1 MGEDTKFW
9 LMINRIVK
17 LYEKML
23 KKVCDQ
29 YDLTL
34 IETEVISFIKNNPGL
49 DTAADIVELRMLS
62 KGAVSKAVESLIGN
76 SLLERMQDKADRRK
90 MHLSL
95 TEKAEPIMESIDKVH
110 KELWEIMFD
119 GFSEEELRLYGKYR
133 NRLFEN
139 TGLALE
145 ERRK

>member
-1 MGEDTKFW
+1 MEEYTKFW

-29 YDLTL
+29 YALTL
-34 IETEVISFIKNNPGL
+34 IETEIISFIKNNPDL
-49 DTAADIVELRMLS
+49 DTAADIVEMRMLS
-62 KGAVSKAVESLIGN
+62 KGAVSKAVESLIGRC
-76 SLLERMQDKADRRK
+76 LLGRMQDKADRRK

-95 TEKAEPIMESIDKVH
+95 TKKAEPIIRSIDKVH
-110 KELWEIMFD
+110 GELWEIMFD
-119 GFSEEELRLYGKYR
+119 GFSEEERRLYGKYR

-139 TGLALE
+139 TGLALG

>member
-1 MGEDTKFW
+1 MEEYTKFW

-23 KKVCDQ
+23 KKVRDQ
-29 YDLTL
+29 YTLTL
-34 IETEVISFIKNNPGL
+34 IETEIISFIKNNPDL
-49 DTAADIVELRMLS
+49 DTAADIVEMRMLS
-62 KGAVSKAVESLIGN
+62 KGAVSKAVESLIGRC
-76 SLLERMQDKADRRK
+76 LLGRMQDKADRRK

-95 TEKAEPIMESIDKVH
+95 TKKAEPIIRSIDKVH
-110 KELWEIMFD
+110 GELWEIMFD
-119 GFSEEELRLYGKYR
+119 GFSEEERRLYGKYR

>member
-1 MGEDTKFW
+1 MEEYTKFW

-29 YDLTL
+29 YALTL
-34 IETEVISFIKNNPGL
+34 IETEIISFIKNNPDL
-49 DTAADIVELRMLS
+49 DTAADIVEMRMLS
-62 KGAVSKAVESLIGN
+62 KGAVSKAVESLIGRC
-76 SLLERMQDKADRRK
+76 LLGRMQDKADRRK

-95 TEKAEPIMESIDKVH
+95 TKKAEPIIRSIDKVH
-110 KELWEIMFD
+110 GELWEIMFD
-119 GFSEEELRLYGKYR
+119 GFSEEERRLYGKYR